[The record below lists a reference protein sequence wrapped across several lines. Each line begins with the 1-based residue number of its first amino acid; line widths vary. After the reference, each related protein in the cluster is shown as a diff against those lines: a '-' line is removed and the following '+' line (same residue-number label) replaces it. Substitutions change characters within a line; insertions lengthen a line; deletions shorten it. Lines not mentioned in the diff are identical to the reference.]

1 MTSVGHDGLENEP
14 RGDSKAKFGV
24 PEQSTDTRL
33 ELKKRAGLIA
43 SFSYAIDGVLRT
55 LCSQRNMKIHW
66 VSGLAVMLV
75 GMALELDL
83 ASRASV
89 IFCVF
94 IVICMEVLN
103 TAFEAFVDLHIKN
116 FARHAMVAKDAAA
129 AAVLVLAVCAV
140 VVFSDVLLHR
150 WAMVQ
155 ASGEAVQRTVV
166 WGVPILIMVGI
177 LLGMPR
183 RVAVIV
189 LLGFAAVGALSVL
202 AWFSRDEIFSLGA
215 LGFVTSAVVARLRE
229 PALEV

>member
-1 MTSVGHDGLENEP
+1 MTTQT
-14 RGDSKAKFGV
+14 
-24 PEQSTDTRL
+24 EQSVETNV

-94 IVICMEVLN
+94 VVICMEVLN

-140 VVFSDVLLHR
+140 VVFADVLFHR
-150 WAMVQ
+150 WAMVE
-155 ASGEAVQRTVV
+155 ASGPAIQRTVL
-166 WGVPILIMVGI
+166 WGLP
-177 LLGMPR
+177 LLGMVGLILGMTR
-183 RVAVIV
+183 RVVLIV
-189 LLGFAAVGALSVL
+189 ALGFAAVGALSVL

-215 LGFVTSAVVARLRE
+215 LGFVVSAVVARLRE
-229 PALEV
+229 PALEA

>member
-1 MTSVGHDGLENEP
+1 MTTQT
-14 RGDSKAKFGV
+14 
-24 PEQSTDTRL
+24 EQSVETNV

-94 IVICMEVLN
+94 VVICMEVLN

-140 VVFSDVLLHR
+140 VVFADVLFHR
-150 WAMVQ
+150 WAMVE
-155 ASGEAVQRTVV
+155 ASGPAIQRTVI
-166 WGVPILIMVGI
+166 WGLP
-177 LLGMPR
+177 LLGMVGLILGMTR
-183 RVAVIV
+183 RVVLIV
-189 LLGFAAVGALSVL
+189 ALGFAAVGALSVL

-215 LGFVTSAVVARLRE
+215 LGFVVSAVVARLRE
-229 PALEV
+229 PALEA

>member
-1 MTSVGHDGLENEP
+1 MTTQT
-14 RGDSKAKFGV
+14 
-24 PEQSTDTRL
+24 EQSVETNV

-94 IVICMEVLN
+94 VVICMEVLN
-103 TAFEAFVDLHIKN
+103 TAFEAFVDLHVKN

-140 VVFSDVLLHR
+140 VVFADVLFHR
-150 WAMVQ
+150 WAMVE
-155 ASGEAVQRTVV
+155 ASGPAIQRTVL
-166 WGVPILIMVGI
+166 WGVPLLVMVGLI
-177 LLGMPR
+177 LGMTR
-183 RVAVIV
+183 RVVPIV

-215 LGFVTSAVVARLRE
+215 LGFVVSAVIARLRE
-229 PALEV
+229 PALEA